1 MGDALAVAM
10 VLVLF
15 AGFLVGLPL
24 LTARAR
30 RRGTSGAGLFQPF
43 EDLWHPAARRALVEV
58 QVQEERTD
66 APLSGDPE
74 FRGRG

>member
-1 MGDALAVAM
+1 MGEVLAAATVI
-10 VLVLF
+10 VLF

-24 LTARAR
+24 LAARTR

-66 APLSGDPE
+66 APLPGDPR
-74 FRGRG
+74 FRVGG